1 MKNILSYIGFNQV
14 TNTRLSRLDSLSIVS
29 RQSVVVV
36 LAVFLTMFSG
46 TAWGTEY
53 KYTEFATSF
62 KKGTSSSGTS
72 ISTEFTTSTN
82 VSTIVASGAGNW
94 ASKVTAR
101 SNSYYST
108 SGIGIRISKSSG
120 AGYFTL
126 TLSDALKDSTIY
138 AIVIHASKVSGNKS
152 SVLNI
157 TPTAPSG
164 GYTTVTNIA
173 NGTLKAYSASYDPL
187 NNYYKLD
194 TIYVGG
200 KKINTLKFGS
210 ASGGYTHLHRVSI
223 ITQTEK
229 VASTCVLHHGSGGS
243 TPTNMTQGSGT
254 LPSGNAV
261 AGWTFSHWSTS
272 QQTTPSAS
280 PSGTSYNSGVTTP
293 AQANLY
299 AFYINDCNSLYCTA
313 PTAVYHIVNMGPAVS
328 GGDDDDYFYTTVG
341 GNDNVFCNITSGT
354 TVYLTG
360 HIGTGH
366 SFHEWHV
373 TKTDDASTVVTVT
386 NPTAYDGTAYFT
398 MPSYNVDIDA
408 EFCRSLN
415 GEDVTVAQETTKT
428 STEIEWECED
438 AKYYEVAIKNPEGA
452 YIYRQ
457 NDWVTALGTG
467 ITIDTLRPATTYR
480 LQISAINACQETKSS
495 KRSNT
500 YDEYFTTPGHTVT
513 YSQAGEDVTTSV
525 PVDASSG
532 TYGNSASVTLLD
544 KNSDS
549 HKADCYFA
557 GWTDNS
563 SGTGTIYKPGDTYT
577 ISSDVTFYAKWVAC
591 SVATTPSSL
600 SVSGSGTPNVTFSW
614 DAVDGATKYELVL
627 MDENST
633 LYEFETTSTSKTIN
647 ISEVGDEGEYM
658 GQVRA
663 CNGTIGY
670 CYEDFSDDIEFA
682 EGCPNYSFH
691 FGTDKGSDWN
701 DPADYCFVKSTSDG
715 NGGYFYLL
723 EDFTMPEKPD
733 FYLGWQGSFDGT
745 NAKSKTL
752 GFGSIPFDLQR
763 GKTIGTYSSG
773 NTQGAVGILRIR
785 SSYGDDNRYIG
796 FIPGGYVLRLGTDGT
811 GWTSYAF
818 TAASANYYETVW
830 TTDIMTLTAG
840 ILGGNAYVGLKTSD
854 SFVWNSTY
862 SQSNAI
868 NGNMGQKSGTSTW
881 GSNLSSTNDVGKRG
895 KFRIWAD
902 NTAKNWNLHF
912 VPYHRIIY
920 HANYP
925 VGVSPADTYSVDVS
939 VEETNSSISLNSA
952 PSAPT
957 GYTFDGWYDAATG
970 GTKKTGSQ
978 TISAGAS
985 ADSEYYAH
993 WTINTHSVN
1002 YSAPSNGDYT
1012 ISVAGGT
1019 ATSAT
1024 KNADY
1029 GQTVTLAATGN
1040 TGYEFTSWD
1049 VYKTGESGTKVS
1061 VTNNQFTMPDYDV
1074 TVTATFTAIDYN
1086 VTYSAPSNGNYT
1098 IKVASGTASSATK
1111 TANYGQ
1117 TITLA
1122 ATPSGGYDFSSWT
1135 ITNTSTS
1142 ADVTSSVSLSS
1153 SSTSPATFTM
1163 PAYGVTV
1170 TAAFGVQTYTITY
1183 KDQGGGDFTGTQT
1196 DPPTTHTYGTATTLK
1211 IPTKTGYTF
1220 GGWFT
1225 TSGCTAG
1232 SEVGTSSA
1240 ASLGATAFTADITLY
1255 AKWSVNSY
1263 NVAVADVDHVAITA
1277 TPASELAIGEGS
1289 NRDVNYGK
1297 SVTLAYSS
1305 LESKNYWGG
1314 WVVTNAG
1321 GDDVTASVVVGN
1333 TLTVP
1338 AYAVTVSAMTYGELV
1353 AWCDPQIEVSDGF
1366 CLTSY
1371 YIDAA
1376 ASTTNTVYT
1385 TSAAGNL
1392 LTINSTDLGGVDR
1405 VEFIYLDGSDN
1416 PVALTSSPFRMCN
1429 DGSENYNIADPKTTA
1444 TSWTKSGLSNTCAL
1458 SYSLSYKPTNYNL
1471 MDNYKLKMVF
1481 KKGASDVRKTIIREM
1496 NGRSLPKEFV
1506 IAVKGGDQW
1515 YALPNT
1521 LKGTQGEQGSIVPV
1535 KITVDNP
1542 SGTPTQATYA
1552 PDIAIYKGRA
1562 KYAAANPSSM
1572 ALTSN
1577 GSNYLQTS
1585 SVSDVY
1591 QMWLSSSGDADDV
1604 DWYFKSSD
1612 RSVYEL
1618 TMDPVNSPSKKMAFY
1633 NATYMGY
1640 YGGGA
1645 GTASYDIYLLPV
1657 KNKYTDIPA
1666 TASEWGQYS
1675 VILAANP
1682 GATATKAQ
1690 ARIEAGTPTADQTI
1704 TAINAA
1710 MGTAKNVKVPV
1721 GSINLADLTNN
1732 EGKLL
1737 YIDWFAGS
1745 TPLGTSCVTIPRIIA
1760 ASRNMKTDAET
1771 AKNAWTDKEVHVL
1784 PGATLTANTNDY
1796 ATGSGSATIKELH
1809 IYPGATLNVST
1820 GTLTATTLRLHNG
1833 WTRAGDRQYN
1843 TARVYIADDAALTKT
1858 TASMDYDI
1866 YEQSDGKHYYPLA
1879 VPFET
1884 AVSGIDYA
1892 DSYLAGFSTYGTH
1905 YAIKTYNGE
1914 RRAEYGEDQANN
1926 WSIVASDATLSPGKG
1941 YIMTAVAV
1949 KGEAII
1955 RIPLVYND
1963 AWTADGELGTAT
1975 YDEASHTKN
1984 VVAVT
1989 AYTGSAASSNDRHK
2003 GWNMLGVPYMSCF
2016 ATKDGATHSKD
2027 EGFIT
2032 GKMVLTGDPSDPY
2045 GGYDDGVVYVTVPTH
2060 DFSEY
2065 IQTAITDGDTKLLP
2079 GWSFLIQAAKD
2090 GNVTFLD
2097 SKRTQ
2102 NSDLPI
2108 YAPKR
2113 EDSPVVKTGIILSN
2127 GERSDKTTL
2136 LISDKYSAEYE
2147 IGADLEKMFGSA
2159 FTLSTYS
2166 IMNNT
2171 KLAYNALSN
2180 AEAQQIIPIGVR
2192 IPAEGEYT
2200 FSLNP
2205 RYAEAN
2211 IERLDLI
2218 DYQTG
2223 EITNLMTTDYTF
2235 SMTQGENTER
2245 FALNVTTRKDTPTD
2259 TEQVDVGDER
2269 TRKLIINDKLYIFR
2283 NGRIYDATGKQVK
2296 GGAQ

>member
-1 MKNILSYIGFNQV
+1 MKTILSYLGFNQA
-14 TNTRLSRLDSLSIVS
+14 TSTRNTQLASLSIVS
-29 RQSVVVV
+29 RQSVLVV

-46 TAWGTEY
+46 TAWAD
-53 KYTEFATSF
+53 YTVTFNTS
-62 KKGTSSSGTS
+62 GSVGIASGGSYVSS
-72 ISTEFTTSTN
+72 TSTTGYLTYGDDGMQFGSN
-82 VSTIVASGAGNW
+82 GNSGA
-94 ASKVTAR
+94 
-101 SNSYYST
+101 YEM
-108 SGIGIRISKSSG
+108 
-120 AGYFTL
+120 TL
-126 TLSDALKDSTIY
+126 
-138 AIVIHASKVSGNKS
+138 
-152 SVLNI
+152 
-157 TPTAPSG
+157 
-164 GYTTVTNIA
+164 
-173 NGTLKAYSASYDPL
+173 
-187 NNYYKLD
+187 
-194 TIYVGG
+194 
-200 KKINTLKFGS
+200 S
-210 ASGGYTHLHRVSI
+210 ASGQVKATK
-223 ITQTEK
+223 ITVKDLKKPSSNGGNLNYVITY
-229 VASTCVLHHGSGGS
+229 SGGS
-243 TPTNMTQGSGT
+243 TTSGSITTGTDADDADITLDATKTITKIKFNASASKKRFFVKGFTVVAAAATCTLHHGAGGSSTTNKTQGSGT
-254 LPSGNAV
+254 LGSGNAV
-261 AGWTFSHWSTS
+261 AGWTFQYWCVSSFADSDYGNHG
-272 QQTTPSAS
+272 TT
-280 PSGTSYNSGVTTP
+280 YNSSATTP

-299 AFYINDCNSLYCTA
+299 AVYCNTCTGRFSTSPA
-313 PTAVYHIVNMGPAVS
+313 AYYHIMSMEPAVT

-341 GNDNVFCNITSGT
+341 GNNSVFCNITSGT

-373 TKTDDASTVVTVT
+373 TKTDDASTTVTVA

-398 MPSYNVDIDA
+398 MPAYNIDIEA
-408 EFCRSLN
+408 EFCQTPTQPT
-415 GEDVTVAQETTKT
+415 VTVVPSQTSAIVNWTTSTGASLYRVMILNEARDVNVTGTQDVNAPTTTKNMT
-428 STEIEWECED
+428 GLQPLTN
-438 AKYYEVAIKNPEGA
+438 YYAAVRSQNPCGG
-452 YIYRQ
+452 YVDKQ
-457 NDWVTALGTG
+457 
-467 ITIDTLRPATTYR
+467 
-480 LQISAINACQETKSS
+480 SAM
-495 KRSNT
+495 
-500 YDEYFTTPGHTVT
+500 FTTLGYTVT
-513 YSQAGEDVTTSV
+513 YNQSGEDITTSV
-525 PVDASSG
+525 PTDA
-532 TYGNSASVTLLD
+532 TQYGADGSVTLLD
-544 KNSDS
+544 KNSESRKGDY
-549 HKADCYFA
+549 YFA

-577 ISSDVTFYAKWVAC
+577 INANTTFYAKWVAC
-591 SVATTPSSL
+591 SAATTPSSL
-600 SVSGSGTPNVTFSW
+600 SVSGSETPNITFSW
-614 DAVDGATKYELVL
+614 SAVTGATKYQLVL
-627 MDENST
+627 MDENSIV
-633 LYEFETTSTSKTIN
+633 YEFETTSTSKTVN
-647 ISEVGDEGEYM
+647 ISEVGSEGEYL

-670 CYEDFSDDIEFA
+670 CYEDFTDDIEFA

-723 EDFTMPEKPD
+723 EDFTMPAKPD

-773 NTQGAVGILRIR
+773 NTQGAIGTLRIR

-854 SFVWNSTY
+854 SYVWNSTY

-881 GSNLSSTNDVGKRG
+881 GSNLSSSNDVGKRG

-912 VPYHRIIY
+912 VPYHRIIF

-985 ADSEYYAH
+985 ADVELYAH

-1002 YSAPSNGDYT
+1002 YSASTNGDYT

-1019 ATSAT
+1019 ATSET
-1024 KNADY
+1024 KDADY
-1029 GQTVTLAATGN
+1029 GQTVTLAATGD
-1040 TGYEFTSWD
+1040 TGYEFSSWT
-1049 VYKTGESGTKVS
+1049 VTGETSGDEITVS
-1061 VTNNQFTMPDYDV
+1061 NNQFTMPDEDV

-1098 IKVASGTASSATK
+1098 IKVASGSASSATK

-1122 ATPSGGYDFSSWT
+1122 ASASEGYQFSSWT
-1135 ITNTSTS
+1135 IKNTSTS
-1142 ADVTSSVSLSS
+1142 ADVTGSVSLSS
-1153 SSTSPATFTM
+1153 STTSPATFTM

-1170 TAAFGVQTYTITY
+1170 TATFGVQTYSITY
-1183 KDQGGGDFTGTQT
+1183 KDQGGGAFSGTQT

-1263 NVAVADVDHVAITA
+1263 NVAVANVDHVAITA

-1314 WVVTNAG
+1314 WKVTNAG
-1321 GDDVTASVVVGN
+1321 GDDVTESVVEGN

-1338 AYAVTVSAMTYGELV
+1338 AYAVTVSAVTYGNLV
-1353 AWCDPQIEVSDGF
+1353 AWCDPQVTVSDGF

-1371 YIDAA
+1371 YIEGAA
-1376 ASTTNTVYT
+1376 TTTNSVYT
-1385 TSAAGNL
+1385 TSAAENL
-1392 LTINSTDLGGVDR
+1392 LTINSTDLGSVDKI
-1405 VEFIYLDGSDN
+1405 EFSYLDGSDN
-1416 PVALTSSPFRMCN
+1416 AVTLTSSPFRLCN
-1429 DGSENYNIADPKTTA
+1429 DGSENYNVADGGAGSSYTKT
-1444 TSWTKSGLSNTCAL
+1444 GLANTCAL
-1458 SYSLSYKPTNYNL
+1458 SYSIRYKPTAYNL

-1481 KKGASDVRKTIIREM
+1481 KKGSEVRKTIIREM
-1496 NGRSLPKEFV
+1496 NGRSLPEEFV
-1506 IAVKGGDQW
+1506 IAAKFNGQW

-1521 LKGTQGEQGSIVPV
+1521 LKGTQAEQSAITPI

-1562 KYAAANPSSM
+1562 KYATTNPSSM
-1572 ALTSN
+1572 ALTST

-1585 SVSDVY
+1585 TSVN
-1591 QMWLSSSGDADDV
+1591 QMWLSSSGDVDDV

-1612 RSVYEL
+1612 RSVYTM
-1618 TMDPVNSPSKKMAFY
+1618 TMDPVNSPAKKMGIDGGH
-1633 NATYMGY
+1633 MGY
-1640 YGGGA
+1640 YA
-1645 GTASYDIYLLPV
+1645 TPTVSAIYLLPIT
-1657 KNKYTDIPA
+1657 NKYTDIPA
-1666 TASEWGQYS
+1666 TATEWGQYS
-1675 VILAANP
+1675 VVLAANP
-1682 GATATKAQ
+1682 GATATKVQ
-1690 ARIEAGTPTADQTI
+1690 ARIEGGSPTEDQTI
-1704 TAINAA
+1704 SGINGTI
-1710 MGTAKNVKVPV
+1710 GTAKNVKVPV

-1737 YIDWFAGS
+1737 YIDWFNSSS
-1745 TPLGTSCVTIPRIIA
+1745 TLLGTSAVTIPKIIA
-1760 ASRNMKTDAET
+1760 ADRNMKTDGEPL
-1771 AKNAWTDKEVHVL
+1771 KNAWTDKEVHVL
-1784 PGATLTANTNDY
+1784 PGVTLTANTNDY
-1796 ATGSGSATIKELH
+1796 ATNPGTATIKELH
-1809 IYPGATLNVST
+1809 VYPGATLNVST
-1820 GTLTATTLRLHNG
+1820 GTLTATTLRLRNG
-1833 WTRAGDRQYN
+1833 WTRAGSTQYN

-1866 YEQSDGKHYYPLA
+1866 YESSEGKHYYPLA
-1879 VPFET
+1879 VPFIT

-1892 DSYLAGFSTYGTH
+1892 DSYLAGFSTYGASGQ
-1905 YAIKTYNGE
+1905 YLIKEYDGE
-1914 RRAEYGEDQANN
+1914 RRAQYGPDQANN
-1926 WSIVASDATLSPGKG
+1926 WKAVSSSANLSPGKG
-1941 YIMTAVAV
+1941 YIITAIPV

-1955 RIPLVYND
+1955 RVPLVFDNG
-1963 AWTADGELGTAT
+1963 WTSDGEKAT
-1975 YDEASHTKN
+1975 YNEVTKN
-1984 VVAVT
+1984 VVAVS
-1989 AYTGSAASSNDRHK
+1989 AYDGTAASAHDRHK
-2003 GWNMLGVPYMSCF
+2003 GWNMLGVPFMSCY
-2016 ATKDGATHSKD
+2016 GAGTDMYS
-2027 EGFIT
+2027 G
-2032 GKMVLTGDPSDPY
+2032 GDASLINGELVVNTDADQNMEYQSTTIPYVSVPS
-2045 GGYDDGVVYVTVPTH
+2045 H
-2060 DFSEY
+2060 DFAEY
-2065 IQTAITDGDTKLLP
+2065 VQTDITETKLLP
-2079 GWSFLIQAAKD
+2079 GWSFFVQVDENGDL
-2090 GNVTFLD
+2090 TFAVSNQRPNND
-2097 SKRTQ
+2097 
-2102 NSDLPI
+2102 NPI

-2113 EDSPVVKTGIILSN
+2113 TMEDAVIRTGIILSD
-2127 GERSDKTTL
+2127 GATSDKTTI
-2136 LISDKYSAEYE
+2136 LISDQYSGAEYE
-2147 IGADLEKMFGSA
+2147 IGADLEKMFGSGY
-2159 FTLSTYS
+2159 TLTTYS
-2166 IMNNT
+2166 LSGET
-2171 KLAYNALSN
+2171 RLAFNAMSKTD
-2180 AEAQQIIPIGVR
+2180 AQQVIPIGYR
-2192 IPAEGEYT
+2192 APADGEYT

-2205 RYAEAN
+2205 TYADAPF
-2211 IERLDLI
+2211 ERVDLI
-2218 DYQTG
+2218 DYLTG
-2223 EITNLMTTDYTF
+2223 SLTNLKTASYTFTTERTQNDGRFAINVVMATDVTTDIENGAN
-2235 SMTQGENTER
+2235 GENG
-2245 FALNVTTRKDTPTD
+2245 ANSVQK
-2259 TEQVDVGDER
+2259 V
-2269 TRKLIINDKLYIFR
+2269 IINDHMYIIR
-2283 NGRIYDATGKQVK
+2283 GGQIYDATGKRVK
-2296 GGAQ
+2296 EINK